1 MGHTPPQDRDL
12 VQRLLDG
19 DAAAFDRLF
28 ERHAPAV
35 QTRLRRILRDEAA
48 AEDVLQEVFLRL
60 WTRAEQWQGRG
71 SLGGWLMRTATNLA
85 LNHLRAT
92 KRRRQRPLEAH
103 GDPGDEGDGA
113 VPGWMLDEASLRPDE
128 LLELAERRSAC
139 REAIDALPELKREV
153 ILLVHEAGMDI
164 NEAAERLGIPPGT
177 VKSRLH
183 YARGDLAERLAETM
197 RTGDDPWL

>member
-1 MGHTPPQDRDL
+1 MGNPTPSDRDL
-12 VQRLLDG
+12 VRRLLDG
-19 DAAAFDRLF
+19 DSAAFDLLF

-35 QTRLRRILRDEAA
+35 QRRLRRILRDEAA
-48 AEDVLQEVFLRL
+48 AEDMLQEVFLRL

-71 SLGGWLMRTATNLA
+71 SLAGWLTRTATNLA
-85 LNHLRAT
+85 LNNIRAA
-92 KRRRQRPLEAH
+92 KRRRQRPLEARS
-103 GDPGDEGDGA
+103 DSGDEDENA

-153 ILLVHEAGMDI
+153 IRMVHEAEMDI
-164 NEAAERLGIPPGT
+164 SEVADKLGIPPGT

-183 YARGDLAERLAETM
+183 YARGDLAERLGGQM
-197 RTGDDPWL
+197 REGDDPWL